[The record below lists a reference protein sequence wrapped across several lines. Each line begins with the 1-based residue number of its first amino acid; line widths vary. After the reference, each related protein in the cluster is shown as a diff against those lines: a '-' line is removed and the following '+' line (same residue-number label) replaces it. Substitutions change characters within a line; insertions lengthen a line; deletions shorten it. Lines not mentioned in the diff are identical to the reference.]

1 MMGKWKEGFFL
12 SHLVKSG
19 DRPSQA
25 EIGAPW
31 GHRGFR
37 LYCFSSTLSHGL
49 NYHGYLTSWWLE
61 LQPPQLSSRQEPE
74 ETGKVRKNHTVCCWA
89 LLWSLSWL
97 TRKAPTYT
105 IFVTVRFHG
114 LTQLKEF
121 FFFFKA
127 TRQIAIQIESGGLR
141 YQGQWGL
148 LFGDEHRSVCYG
160 LGVAGKPMSGAEIWG
175 WEKLTFWIRNE
186 RRVWNEMWQ
195 VPW

>member
-1 MMGKWKEGFFL
+1 MAWIITVTLQVGGWNFNHHSWVLGRSRKWQERSGKITLFVVGLFCEAFL
-12 SHLVKSG
+12 GLQERHQLTPYLSQWGSMVS
-19 DRPSQA
+19 PS
-25 EIGAPW
+25 
-31 GHRGFR
+31 
-37 LYCFSSTLSHGL
+37 L
-49 NYHGYLTSWWLE
+49 
-61 LQPPQLSSRQEPE
+61 
-74 ETGKVRKNHTVCCWA
+74 KN
-89 LLWSLSWL
+89 
-97 TRKAPTYT
+97 
-105 IFVTVRFHG
+105 
-114 LTQLKEF
+114 F